1 MATIKRT
8 KRWTNAP
15 RKRRKRRKT
24 RKARPK
30 VIRAPAVGPPP
41 DLRPFQ
47 REGVDYL
54 AAHNWRVL
62 LADAPGCGKTPQVLV
77 AIRENAQRLCPAL
90 VVVPASVLR
99 NWRWEAE
106 RWIPGV
112 KVQVLDRQ
120 DTPLL
125 RGHHLTITT
134 WDILAARKDTLLRYG
149 FRLFVGDEAHY
160 AKNPDTHRSIA
171 AREIAARCPH
181 VLLLTGTPMLND
193 VEELRVLEGLFGTE
207 TPPML
212 RRLLEHVAPD
222 IPAKRR
228 VYVNAVIPADI
239 RAEYE
244 QVVAE
249 FAGWLDEYLPRVL
262 GDSAAAGEA
271 AERALAAE
279 PLAKLAY
286 LRRILGRGK
295 VPAAAAWIRRMSQ
308 RKEPVVV
315 FGHFSDVLSLLGQA
329 LAKLGIAYVRLD
341 GSTSTE
347 ARQAAVEAFQ
357 GGEVDVFLGSSAA
370 REGITLTRAAH
381 MLRLERDYVPAY
393 EEQSEDRI
401 RRIGQTRTTTIW
413 YLHADNTVDQR
424 ISEIVE
430 RKRALVAQT
439 IGSAALTHTELD
451 DVIDVWKRIPQLSDG
466 VPLVAVNPTADVK
479 LPPLPPSTRVQSVL
493 LDPSR
498 WPIDAVQRVLRR
510 RGYRQRSIE
519 RLPDGGVRLHC
530 RSLGAFAGA
539 TVSPVAIA
547 PGLAVLVGRRATTG
561 ATRMRATRRAQRTRK
576 LRIRR
581 TRHKWG

>member
-1 MATIKRT
+1 MAKMKRA
-8 KRWTNAP
+8 KRWGNAP
-15 RKRRKRRKT
+15 KPKRKRRAAPKKRKT
-24 RKARPK
+24 ETK
-30 VIRAPAVGPPP
+30 RAAPVGPPP

-54 AAHNWRVL
+54 AEHNWRVL

-77 AIRENAQRLCPAL
+77 AIRENARALCPAL
-90 VVVPASVLR
+90 AVVPASVLR
-99 NWRWEAE
+99 NWRREAE
-106 RWIPGV
+106 RWVPGIR
-112 KVQVLDRQ
+112 VQTLATQSD
-120 DTPLL
+120 PLR

-134 WDILAARKDTLLRYG
+134 WDVAAARKDSLLAYG
-149 FRLFVGDEAHY
+149 FRLLVADEAHY
-160 AKNPDTHRSIA
+160 AKNPDTARSMAI
-171 AREIAARCPH
+171 REIAGRCPH

-193 VEELRVLEGLFGTE
+193 VDELRVLEGMFGTE

-212 RRLLEHVAPD
+212 RRLLEDVAPD

-228 VYVNAVIPADI
+228 VYLHAEIPAGI
-239 RAEYE
+239 RGEYE

-249 FAGWLDEYLPRVL
+249 FGEWLDDYLPTLL
-262 GDSAAAGEA
+262 GDAAAAGDA

-295 VPAAAAWIRRMSQ
+295 VPAAAAWVQNM
-308 RKEPVVV
+308 RKRGEPCVV
-315 FGHFSDVLSLLGQA
+315 FGHYNDVMDLLGQSLSK
-329 LAKLGIAYVRLD
+329 LAIPYVRLD

-357 GGEVDVFLGSSAA
+357 GGEVDVFLASSAA

-381 MLRLERDYVPAY
+381 MLRFERDYVPAY

-413 YLHADNTVDQR
+413 YLHAENSIDQR
-424 ISEIVE
+424 ISEIVD

-439 IGSAALTHTELD
+439 IGAADLEHVELD
-451 DVIDVWKRIPQLSDG
+451 EIIDVWRRIPQLREG
-466 VPLVAVNPTADVK
+466 VPLVADNPTAAIDV
-479 LPPLPPSTRVQSVL
+479 PDLPPSAVVQSVL
-493 LDPSR
+493 LDPAR
-498 WPIDAVQRVLRR
+498 WPLDGLQRVLRR

-519 RLPDGGVRLHC
+519 RLPGGGVRLHC
-530 RSLGAFAGA
+530 RSLGAFRDGRVRQIA
-539 TVSPVAIA
+539 VA
-547 PGLAVLVGRRATTG
+547 PGLAVLVGQRASTG
-561 ATRMRATRRAQRTRK
+561 AARMRATRRTQRTRR

-581 TRHKWG
+581 TRR